1 MTINFGE
8 AIERLEQGKRVRRSG
23 WNGTGMWLALQ
34 NPDAHSK
41 MTLPYLYNE
50 YPDGHPAYPAGCR
63 VPWLASQT
71 DMLSEDWSELSG
83 ARKSDG
89 SAPE

>member
-1 MTINFGE
+1 MTMNFGE

-41 MTLPYLYNE
+41 MTLPYLYIE
-50 YPDGHPAYPAGCR
+50 YPDGHPAYQVGCR
-63 VPWLASQT
+63 VPWFASQT

-83 ARKSDG
+83 A
-89 SAPE
+89 